1 MHASHRVPFVTLI
14 RAVPVRPLLEA
25 RAQAANPPG
34 WAAIFVKAFAMVAR
48 DQPAL
53 RTLYVKWPR
62 PTLYELPRS
71 VAMLTIARTEGDE
84 DCVLLERITAPD
96 EIPLAE
102 VDAMIRH
109 AKEAPADEVPA
120 FRKMLAVTRLPLP
133 LRRLLWTIGLN
144 LGRHRAKFF
153 GSFGVTS
160 VAAFGPGQLHALSP
174 GPFVLSY
181 GMVGSDQTVE
191 VVLRWDHRVTDA
203 APMAVALNRLEQV
216 LNDEI
221 AAEIRAD
228 RSQGEP
234 KQVRAIR
241 T

>member
-1 MHASHRVPFVTLI
+1 
-14 RAVPVRPLLEA
+14 
-25 RAQAANPPG
+25 
-34 WAAIFVKAFAMVAR
+34 
-48 DQPAL
+48 
-53 RTLYVKWPR
+53 
-62 PTLYELPRS
+62 
-71 VAMLTIARTEGDE
+71 
-84 DCVLLERITAPD
+84 
-96 EIPLAE
+96 
-102 VDAMIRH
+102 MIRH

-228 RSQGEP
+228 RSQVEP
-234 KQVRAIR
+234 KQVRAVR